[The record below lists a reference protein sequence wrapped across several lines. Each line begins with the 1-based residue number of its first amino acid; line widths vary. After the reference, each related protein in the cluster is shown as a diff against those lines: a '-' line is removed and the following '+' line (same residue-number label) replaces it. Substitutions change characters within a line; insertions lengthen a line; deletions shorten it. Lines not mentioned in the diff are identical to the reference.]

1 MIGTRSRALVVLK
14 GFLTFPLI
22 GEWLFVLFRWTV
34 ISLWFLFAAVPLVW
48 LFINSIKMPLEWLAI
63 PPVILPSKVTFQNYA
78 ELFLDPS
85 SDALLCLKNSV
96 VITLVATTLSVFIG
110 SLGAYSLTHLQLP
123 YRLVP
128 IMSLLVLLMGF
139 YPRIITVIPYFVIM
153 KNLGLIDTQIAVI
166 IAFVGL
172 NLPRTVW
179 VMMTFYAELPREIEQ
194 SAMLDGC
201 GPWRRFQR
209 IVVPITLPGMAVAA
223 ILCALACWVE
233 FMIAASVTVV
243 HAKTLTIA
251 VSAFLQDKGMHWGP
265 MSALGTVT
273 VVPVIFFCLFVQRY
287 LVRGLT
293 FGAIKG

>member
-1 MIGTRSRALVVLK
+1 MIGTRARALAVFRESLAR
-14 GFLTFPLI
+14 PLI
-22 GEWLFVLFRWTV
+22 EERVFVLFRWTV
-34 ISLWFLFAAVPLVW
+34 ISLWLLYAAVPLIW
-48 LFINSIKMPLEWLAI
+48 LFINSIKIPLEWLAI
-63 PPVILPSKVTFQNYA
+63 PPVILPSKVTLQNYA
-78 ELFLDPS
+78 ELFLDPN

-96 VITLVATTLSVFIG
+96 IITLVATALSVFIG
-110 SLGAYSLTHLQLP
+110 SLGAYALTHLQLP
-123 YRLVP
+123 FKLVS

-179 VMMTFYAELPREIEQ
+179 VMMTFYAEVPREIEQ

-201 GPWRRFQR
+201 GPWRRFQK
-209 IVVPITLPGMAVAA
+209 IVVPLTLPGMAVAA
-223 ILCALACWVE
+223 ILSALLCWVE

-243 HAKTLTIA
+243 HAKTLTVAI
-251 VSAFLQDKGMHWGP
+251 SAFLQDKGMHWGP

-273 VVPVIFFCLFVQRY
+273 VVPVIFFCIFVQRY